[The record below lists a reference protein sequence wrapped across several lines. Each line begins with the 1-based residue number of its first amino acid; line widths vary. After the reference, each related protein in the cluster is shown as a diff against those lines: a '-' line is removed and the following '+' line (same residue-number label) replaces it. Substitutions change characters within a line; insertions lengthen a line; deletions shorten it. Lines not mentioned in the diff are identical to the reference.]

1 MIRVST
7 LLALA
12 LAALTLTPA
21 AQAQWQPVGPA
32 LPSGGGQTV
41 QCESLD
47 GDFRECRTPF
57 ANMPVLVNQ
66 LSSSDCVEGQS
77 WGSRAPGTV
86 WVARGCRG
94 QFAEGHGGQR
104 PPGGGW
110 NPGGGS
116 IDERNAVRCESD
128 DGRYRECRAPMGVRL
143 ALLRQESQ
151 TPCVEG
157 QSWGSRGNGSVWVN
171 GGCRGV
177 FGVAGWGGSGGGGA
191 IGGEAYRCESMEGRL
206 NECRAPQRG
215 RQVLVRQLSDSACIE
230 GQTWGSRDGG
240 VWVQGGCRGEF
251 AAAGGWG
258 GGGGWGQGGGRY
270 EVDCASE
277 DRRYN
282 QCRWDSR
289 QGRPVLIEQ
298 YSEDA
303 CREGRSWGYDGRR
316 LWVDRGCRARFGAR

>member
-66 LSSSDCVEGQS
+66 LSSSD
-77 WGSRAPGTV
+77 
-86 WVARGCRG
+86 
-94 QFAEGHGGQR
+94 
-104 PPGGGW
+104 
-110 NPGGGS
+110 
-116 IDERNAVRCESD
+116 
-128 DGRYRECRAPMGVRL
+128 
-143 ALLRQESQ
+143 
-151 TPCVEG
+151 CVEG

-230 GQTWGSRDGG
+230 GQTWCSRDGG

>member
-128 DGRYRECRAPMGVRL
+128 DGRYRECRAPMGGRL

-230 GQTWGSRDGG
+230 GQTWGSRAPGT
-240 VWVQGGCRGEF
+240 VWVARPPSSRARKWTRKPTISSAVVSRPKMGRSRRRWAMENPS
-251 AAAGGWG
+251 AAA
-258 GGGGWGQGGGRY
+258 
-270 EVDCASE
+270 
-277 DRRYN
+277 
-282 QCRWDSR
+282 
-289 QGRPVLIEQ
+289 
-298 YSEDA
+298 
-303 CREGRSWGYDGRR
+303 
-316 LWVDRGCRARFGAR
+316 